1 MVDRINLILKAKN
14 ITPRQFAD
22 EIGIQPSGMSHILS
36 GRNNP
41 SLDFVMKVVRRY
53 PEIDIKW
60 LMFGQGEMYTSVLPL
75 GANVAPSSEQSPSP
89 APASVPP
96 STSPTP
102 VPSPATAAASTA
114 SPSQQSVG
122 NASSSKQ
129 VDDGPDLF
137 SFVDAPQPASAP
149 QAVPDPQ
156 PTINPQAASA
166 SQSAPASQPVDARQS
181 TTTSNLSSAETVV
194 STAPVAGV
202 VADQQPVPQA
212 QNEQLKENGVNVNGK
227 GTDPEY
233 RNLTKESDKSLRKRI
248 VKVVILYDD
257 HSFSEYYPE

>member
-75 GANVAPSSEQSPSP
+75 GANVAPSSVQSPSP

-96 STSPTP
+96 STSPASSSAAP
-102 VPSPATAAASTA
+102 AAATA

-122 NASSSKQ
+122 NVSSSKR

-137 SFVDAPQPASAP
+137 SFVDAPQPANAP
-149 QAVPDPQ
+149 QAVPD
-156 PTINPQAASA
+156 PQAASA
-166 SQSAPASQPVDARQS
+166 SQSAPAPQPVDARQS

-194 STAPVAGV
+194 STAPVSGV

-212 QNEQLKENGVNVNGK
+212 QNEQLNENGVNVNGK

-233 RNLTKESDKSLRKRI
+233 RNLTKENDKSLRKRI